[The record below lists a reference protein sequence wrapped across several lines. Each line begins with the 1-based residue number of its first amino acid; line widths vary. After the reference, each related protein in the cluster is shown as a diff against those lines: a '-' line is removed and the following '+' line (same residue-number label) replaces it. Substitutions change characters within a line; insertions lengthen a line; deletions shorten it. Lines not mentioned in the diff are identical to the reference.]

1 MRVSHF
7 DFLLLQYII
16 NYVIINIYI
25 INKGIFM
32 SETTKKLSKKQLI
45 MIIAAT
51 VFLVVF
57 AITFTL
63 CWFFVD
69 EIYKVD
75 LNSII
80 KDENLIWRDEFDG
93 NIINTDNWRI
103 EPAANFDGTKFNER
117 TIRKGGYWTLD
128 QCIVEQT
135 KDGDTTA
142 NVLKIR
148 TEKVG
153 DDWQTAGIVSD
164 RALAQKYGYFEIR
177 ARLPKFYGTWSAF
190 WLMPYNAPVAP
201 TGNDA
206 KNAKLYGGEIDI
218 MEAPA
223 YARKNN
229 QVVQQALHIG
239 DYNRG
244 TGTSTF
250 SMNWLTEDVGD
261 IYDNFH
267 TYGFYWDEN
276 MYKFYVD
283 GKCVW
288 TTSYNRTGNI
298 SGVAQYLFLSTEIGG
313 KDGVVGEN
321 PWKWILPDD
330 KQLVTENPK
339 FIIFG

>member
-313 KDGVVGEN
+313 K
-321 PWKWILPDD
+321 
-330 KQLVTENPK
+330 TE
-339 FIIFG
+339 

>member
-1 MRVSHF
+1 M
-7 DFLLLQYII
+7 
-16 NYVIINIYI
+16 
-25 INKGIFM
+25 
-32 SETTKKLSKKQLI
+32 SKKQLI

-80 KDENLIWRDEFDG
+80 KDENLIWQDEFDG

-250 SMNWLTEDVGD
+250 SMNWLTEDIGD

-283 GKCVW
+283 VKCVW
-288 TTSYNRTGNI
+288 TTSYNHTGNI

-330 KQLVTENPK
+330 KQLVTDNPK
-339 FIIFG
+339 DITYGDFEIDYVRCYKIDSTVCAVNNQK